1 MPQPTLVFDGDCGF
15 CTRSAEVARRIL
27 PAGVAVT
34 AWQFAD
40 LAALGTTAQRAQ
52 REALWIGGDGRV
64 AGGATA
70 VSRALRAAGGVWAL
84 LGWLLAVPPLSW
96 LARIVYRV
104 VAANRMRLP
113 GGTPACAAPHRRP
126 PSADV

>member
-40 LAALGTTAQRAQ
+40 LAALGTTAERAQ
-52 REALWIGGDGRV
+52 REALWIGADGGV
-64 AGGATA
+64 SGGATA
-70 VSRALRAAGGVWAL
+70 VARAMRAAGGVWLL
-84 LGWLLAVPPLSW
+84 LGWLFAVPPVSW
-96 LARIVYRV
+96 LAGVGYRI

-113 GGTPACAAPHRRP
+113 GGTPACAAPHQPP
-126 PSADV
+126 PSAAV

>member
-1 MPQPTLVFDGDCGF
+1 VPQPTLVFDGDCGF

-40 LAALGTTAQRAQ
+40 LAALGTTAERAQ
-52 REALWIGGDGRV
+52 REVLWMGADGRV
-64 AGGATA
+64 SGGATA
-70 VSRALRAAGGVWAL
+70 VSRALGAAGGVWAS
-84 LGWLLAVPPLSW
+84 LGWLLAVPPVSW
-96 LARIVYRV
+96 LARGVYRV

-113 GGTPACAAPHRRP
+113 GGTPACAAPRELP
-126 PSADV
+126 PSAAV